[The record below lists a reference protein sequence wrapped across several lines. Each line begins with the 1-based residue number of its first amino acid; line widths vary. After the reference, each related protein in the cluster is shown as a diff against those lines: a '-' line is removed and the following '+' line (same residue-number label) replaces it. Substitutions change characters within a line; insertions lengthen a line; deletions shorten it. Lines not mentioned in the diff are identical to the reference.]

1 MDKNSFDKLNKAR
14 VIVKVLY
21 AVTCVLI
28 VFAALAMIISYG
40 IMISEAQTDDEIKIG
55 IIAIVCAVVGSVV
68 ALLLNYCAKVFLE
81 IYVDSLFDIKNICI
95 DVDNID
101 SNAKKNG
108 YEECHCFFL
117 FYAVEGSYLSNETL
131 NDKRLIVTKK
141 MSNAIRFDGIDEAQK
156 FATSRN
162 IVVDNEHWKIIKKD
176 LIVPIE

>member
-1 MDKNSFDKLNKAR
+1 MLNAN
-14 VIVKVLY
+14 
-21 AVTCVLI
+21 
-28 VFAALAMIISYG
+28 ALS
-40 IMISEAQTDDEIKIG
+40 ISE
-55 IIAIVCAVVGSVV
+55 
-68 ALLLNYCAKVFLE
+68 VFLE
-81 IYVDSLFDIKNICI
+81 IYVDSLFDIKSICI

-131 NDKRLIVTKK
+131 NDKRLIATKK